1 MIEMQIDSDLVMWI
15 LNCLTDRRQRVVVER
30 HHSGWRSVTNGVP
43 RGSVLGPKDLRA
55 ELGPVQFF
63 L

>member
-1 MIEMQIDSDLVMWI
+1 MNEMQIDSDLVIWI

-30 HHSGWRSVTNGVP
+30 HHSGWRSVTNGV
-43 RGSVLGPKDLRA
+43 LGPKDLRA